1 MTLKLRSVGASDRG
15 LIRSG
20 NQDALHAGPWLVA
33 VADGMGGMAAG
44 DLASRIAIDAI
55 APLDVET
62 PEDALVAALQGA
74 IELAT
79 ARIRQAVEED
89 PERQGMGTTLTALLF
104 ARTGSCLALAHVGDS
119 RAYLLREGVLKQV
132 TRDDTFVQMLVDQ
145 GVITAEQASSHPRRA
160 VVTQA
165 LQGDQV
171 SPSYATMVPRAG
183 DRWLLCSDGLS
194 NVVRADTLAEVL
206 AAIRTGRPAPA
217 ADRPGAAGRRPG
229 QHHRRGRRR
238 GRGVGR
244 RSAPA
249 RRGAPGRLAGRRVL
263 RPRVP
268 GVAAAQLGAHLRVA
282 GAPERRQVGGD
293 RHRPPGGGEQVQQ
306 HRHPAVGERGASRQP
321 KASWSF
327 TASTGAAGSA

>member
-1 MTLKLRSVGASDRG
+1 MTLKLRSVGASARG

-20 NQDALHAGPWLVA
+20 NQDAQHAGAWLVA

-62 PEDALVAALQGA
+62 PEHALVAALQGG
-74 IELAT
+74 IEVAT
-79 ARIRQAVEED
+79 AQIRRAVEED

-104 ARTGSCLALAHVGDS
+104 ARTGSCLAVAHVGDS
-119 RAYLLREGVLKQV
+119 RAYLYREGVLKQV

-165 LQGDQV
+165 LQGDEV

-194 NVVRADTLAEVL
+194 NVVRADTLTEVL
-206 AAIRTGRPAPA
+206 SE
-217 ADRPGAAGRRPG
+217 
-229 QHHRRGRRR
+229 Q
-238 GRGVGR
+238 
-244 RSAPA
+244 
-249 RRGAPGRLAGRRVL
+249 
-263 RPRVP
+263 
-268 GVAAAQLGAHLRVA
+268 
-282 GAPERRQVGGD
+282 PERDACAARLIDLALRAGGPD
-293 RHRPPGGGEQVQQ
+293 NITVVIADVVE
-306 HRHPAVGERGASRQP
+306 E
-321 KASWSF
+321 
-327 TASTGAAGSA
+327 

>member
-20 NQDALHAGPWLVA
+20 NQDAQHSGAWLVA

-62 PEDALVAALQGA
+62 PEHALVAALQGA
-74 IELAT
+74 IEQAT
-79 ARIRQAVEED
+79 VGIRRAVEED

-119 RAYLLREGVLKQV
+119 RAYLFRDGVLKQV

-145 GVITAEQASSHPRRA
+145 GLITPDQASSHPRRA

-171 SPSYATMVPRAG
+171 SPAYATMVPRAG

-194 NVVRADTLAEVL
+194 NVVRADTLTEVL
-206 AAIRTGRPAPA
+206 NERLERDACAARLIDLALRAGGPDNITVVV
-217 ADRPGAAGRRPG
+217 AD
-229 QHHRRGRRR
+229 
-238 GRGVGR
+238 V
-244 RSAPA
+244 
-249 RRGAPGRLAGRRVL
+249 V
-263 RPRVP
+263 
-268 GVAAAQLGAHLRVA
+268 
-282 GAPERRQVGGD
+282 E
-293 RHRPPGGGEQVQQ
+293 E
-306 HRHPAVGERGASRQP
+306 
-321 KASWSF
+321 
-327 TASTGAAGSA
+327 